1 MFSKIIHGLVV
12 IISSHTHL
20 LPSNIPLLHINMAF
34 DIWGPYKARVAMLAA
49 VCSGH
54 WAPVS
59 SEDVDQSCGT
69 TSHGRSIG
77 CQADAPVV
85 QMLGSTRPSRRL
97 RTRPFARS
105 FRWVAMILFFCWLES
120 PLYILLSMLTENSKI
135 IWSWDYW
142 VPFLIISFP
151 QGSKT
156 KPCRYTLSVLLWP
169 QLVAQEDL
177 GIYCLY
183 NAMEHSLTYR

>member
-1 MFSKIIHGLVV
+1 MFRKIIHGLVV

-20 LPSNIPLLHINMAF
+20 LPSNIRPLHINMAFISGYQATVPVLQAQLTWCF

-59 SEDVDQSCGT
+59 IEDMDQSWGT
-69 TSHGRSIG
+69 TSHD
-77 CQADAPVV
+77 ADAPVV

-142 VPFLIISFP
+142 VPFSLVLFHRDRKPNPAARHSVSSF
-151 QGSKT
+151 GRSSSLKKT
-156 KPCRYTLSVLLWP
+156 
-169 QLVAQEDL
+169 
-177 GIYCLY
+177 
-183 NAMEHSLTYR
+183 